1 MRRKRHLIAAAILGA
16 LLAGPTAATATTP
29 PHYKLDAYDPSPSV
43 AGFAGPLVTDAPL
56 TNGVWYIAEVE
67 GTISYYSKRMWERPF
82 HPFDEICGI
91 PASEP
96 KFRSPDVDDTGAPV
110 GMDVETVFARPCRGP
125 EGDKWPKLGRWP
137 NFEINPGDGAGYRHI
152 TPTDGPHST
161 PSWSNAYDY
170 AMLGNDLPAKFR
182 LRDLPGATKDN
193 YGRLDI
199 YVRPAS
205 FIDCEHGI
213 YRAFGFSDFQS
224 CWDWMMA
231 NQDRDTYVENATR
244 ATARSKRARR

>member
-1 MRRKRHLIAAAILGA
+1 VPRKRLLVAAAIAGA
-16 LLAGPTAATATTP
+16 LLVGPSVASATP

-43 AGFAGPLVTDAPL
+43 AGYAGPLVTDAPL
-56 TNGVWYIAEVE
+56 TDGVWYIAEVE
-67 GTISYYSKRMWERPF
+67 GTISYYRARSWENPF
-82 HPFDEICGI
+82 APFDAICGDPR
-91 PASEP
+91 PAP
-96 KFRSPDVDDTGAPV
+96 KFRSPDVDNEDEGAV
-110 GMDVETVFARPCRGP
+110 GMDSEVVFARPCRGP
-125 EGDKWPKLGRWP
+125 EGAKYPKPGKWN

-152 TPTDGPHST
+152 TPTDGVHTT
-161 PSWSNAYDY
+161 PTWSNAYDY
-170 AMLGNDLPAKFR
+170 AILGNGLPAKFR

-213 YRAFGFSDFQS
+213 YKAFGFADFQS

-231 NQDRDTYVENATR
+231 NQDRDTYADSFG
-244 ATARSKRARR
+244 RSK